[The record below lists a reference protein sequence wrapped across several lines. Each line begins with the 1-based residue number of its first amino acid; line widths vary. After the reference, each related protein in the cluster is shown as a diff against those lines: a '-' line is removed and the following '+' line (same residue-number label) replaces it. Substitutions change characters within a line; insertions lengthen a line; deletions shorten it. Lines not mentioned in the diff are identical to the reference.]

1 MESLV
6 ESIKDLRLREALVQV
21 PQRTWDIVRTILG
34 IFLAVM
40 IERSLIA
47 RGLFQYDA
55 AAATASWVVSGAFI
69 GFLLGVLIAND
80 RGFQQVGSRISVAVV
95 SLLTLVT
102 FNSLGAF
109 TVPVEV
115 QQAMPYVYTFL
126 SGIFSCTLSILTV
139 QLVVL
144 LSGGGSIEAEER

>member
-6 ESIKDLRLREALVQV
+6 ESLKDLRIREALVQV

-47 RGLFQYDA
+47 RELFVYTD
-55 AAATASWVVSGAFI
+55 ATASWVISGAFI

-80 RGFQQVGSRISVAVV
+80 RGFHDAGARIAVAVV
-95 SLLTLVT
+95 CLLTLVT
-102 FNSLGAF
+102 FNSLGSFA
-109 TVPVEV
+109 VPAEF
-115 QQAMPYVYTFL
+115 QPALPYVYTFL

-144 LSGGGSIEAEER
+144 LSGGSPAQARES

>member
-40 IERSLIA
+40 VERSLIA
-47 RGLFQYDA
+47 RELFQYDA
-55 AAATASWVVSGAFI
+55 AATGAWVISGAFI

-80 RGFQQVGSRISVAVV
+80 RGFHDVGSRIAVAVV
-95 SLLTLVT
+95 CLLTLVT
-102 FNSLGAF
+102 FNNLGAF
-109 TVPVEV
+109 TVPIEFEP
-115 QQAMPYVYTFL
+115 ALPYIYTFL

-144 LSGGGSIEAEER
+144 LSGGSPPQARES